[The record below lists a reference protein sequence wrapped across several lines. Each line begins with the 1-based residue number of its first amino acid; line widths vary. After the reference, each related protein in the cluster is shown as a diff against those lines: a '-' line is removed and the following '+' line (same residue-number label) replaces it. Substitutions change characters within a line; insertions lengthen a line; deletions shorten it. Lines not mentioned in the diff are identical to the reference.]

1 VVVEVVVG
9 APLVSEDDDELES
22 DEELSPCGQSCA
34 AFDTASPWAR
44 PWTEWSWATADTQ
57 APWLV
62 AVDVDVDGPAVVV
75 VSETTVV
82 VVSASVV
89 GVSATVVDVSA
100 TVVDVSPTVVDVT
113 ATVVDVSD
121 SAGPG
126 VLSAPVA
133 AAATP
138 PPTSAPSVASAATLL
153 EMNPARMCLSRDRC
167 FPSD

>member
-1 VVVEVVVG
+1 MVVG

-22 DEELSPCGQSCA
+22 DDELSPCGQSCA

-44 PWTEWSWATADTQ
+44 PCTEWSWATADTQ

-62 AVDVDVDGPAVVV
+62 AVDADGPAVVA

-82 VVSASVV
+82 VVLGAAVVVVSARVV
-89 GVSATVVDVSA
+89 EVSATVVEVSA
-100 TVVDVSPTVVDVT
+100 TVVDVT
-113 ATVVDVSD
+113 ATVVEVS
-121 SAGPG
+121 ATVGPG

-138 PPTSAPSVASAATLL
+138 PPMSAPSVASAATLL
-153 EMNPARMCLSRDRC
+153 EMNPARICLSRDRC